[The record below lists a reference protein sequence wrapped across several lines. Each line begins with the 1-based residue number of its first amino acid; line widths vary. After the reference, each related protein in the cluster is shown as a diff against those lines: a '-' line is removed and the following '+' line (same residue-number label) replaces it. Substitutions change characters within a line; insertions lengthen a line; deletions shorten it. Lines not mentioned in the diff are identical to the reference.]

1 MTGFA
6 GAPFTRIA
14 NIFPTKNKIS
24 GEITKTMQTN
34 GIPLGQKIAFGIGM
48 LANQMFPAALSIFM
62 VILVQSLGMSP
73 LLWGLIFFLPKLVD
87 CITDPVMGFI
97 SDRTVSRW
105 GKRRPYIFIGAILS
119 GLSYIAMWQLSA
131 DNSELYNFVYFLSWS
146 CIFFIGLTIF
156 SVPYVAMGYEMSDD
170 YHERTRLMAVAQWIG
185 QWAWVIAPWFW
196 IVLYDPDWFDSATE
210 GARTLS
216 IWVGTACMLLAMVPA
231 IFCQS
236 GSTGAD
242 NNTPHRKESLGA
254 VAKDLFHGIA
264 ITLQCK
270 PFQQICIA
278 TFFIFNAY
286 NTVAGFAWFII
297 VYYMNQGDPA
307 LAGVWPTLFG
317 SVSALCTCFLVIPTI
332 NWMSQRYGKRLTF
345 MVTQSISILGYL
357 LFWWSFNPSNPYLM
371 FLPIPI
377 FAFGIGGLFTL
388 MMSMTADICDLDEL
402 ETGERREGLF
412 GAIYWWM
419 VKFGLA
425 FAGLLSGLILGLIGF
440 DQTVA
445 VQTDDTLALL
455 RMAFI
460 AVPVSGTLIA
470 LWAMRDYELDEET
483 VRELKTLLVER
494 RVQVGVR

>member
-1 MTGFA
+1 
-6 GAPFTRIA
+6 
-14 NIFPTKNKIS
+14 
-24 GEITKTMQTN
+24 
-34 GIPLGQKIAFGIGM
+34 M

-73 LLWGLIFFLPKLVD
+73 FLWGLIFFLPKLVD
-87 CITDPVMGFI
+87 CVTDPVMGFI

-131 DNSELYNFVYFLSWS
+131 DNSQLYNFVYFLCWS
-146 CIFFIGLTIF
+146 CVFFIGLTIF

-196 IVLYDPDWFDSATE
+196 IVLYDPNWFDSATE

-216 IWVGTACMLLAMVPA
+216 IWVGAVCMLLAMVPA
-231 IFCQS
+231 IFCKSDGIAQDTS
-236 GSTGAD
+236 
-242 NNTPHRKESLGA
+242 TPHRNETLGA
-254 VAKDLFHGIA
+254 VIRELLSGIA
-264 ITLQCK
+264 VTLKCR

-317 SVSALCTCFLVIPTI
+317 SVSALCTCFLVIPTV
-332 NWMSQRYGKRLTF
+332 NWMAQRYGKRATF
-345 MVTQSISILGYL
+345 MVTQSVSILGYAA
-357 LFWWSFNPSNPYLM
+357 FWWSFSPSNPYLM
-371 FLPIPI
+371 FVPIPL
-377 FAFGIGGLFTL
+377 FAFGIGGLFTI

-425 FAGLLSGLILGLIGF
+425 FAGLLSGFILGVIGF
-440 DQTVA
+440 DQNVA
-445 VQTDDTLALL
+445 VQSEETLTQL

-460 AVPVSGTLIA
+460 GVPVSGTLIA
-470 LWAMRDYELDEET
+470 LWAMRNYELDETAVSEVKQSLSERQST
-483 VRELKTLLVER
+483 SSKGSPAEPAAPGTLVL
-494 RVQVGVR
+494 QG

>member
-1 MTGFA
+1 MEA
-6 GAPFTRIA
+6 SR
-14 NIFPTKNKIS
+14 
-24 GEITKTMQTN
+24 
-34 GIPLGQKIAFGIGM
+34 IPLGQKIAFGIGM

-73 LLWGLIFFLPKLVD
+73 FLWGLIFFLPKLVD
-87 CITDPVMGFI
+87 CVTDPVMGFI

-131 DNSELYNFVYFLSWS
+131 DNSQLYNFIYFLCWS
-146 CIFFIGLTIF
+146 CVFFIGLTIF

-196 IVLYDPDWFDSATE
+196 IVLYDPNWFDSATE

-216 IWVGTACMLLAMVPA
+216 IWVGAICMLLAMVPA
-231 IFCQS
+231 IFCKSDGVAQDTS
-236 GSTGAD
+236 
-242 NNTPHRKESLGA
+242 TPHRKETLRA
-254 VAKDLFHGIA
+254 VIRELLSGIA
-264 ITLQCK
+264 VTLKCR

-278 TFFIFNAY
+278 TFFIFNSY

-317 SVSALCTCFLVIPTI
+317 SVSALCTCFLVIPTV
-332 NWMSQRYGKRLTF
+332 NWMAQRYGKRATF
-345 MVTQSISILGYL
+345 MVTQSVSIMGYAA
-357 LFWWSFNPSNPYLM
+357 FWWSFSPSNPYLM
-371 FLPIPI
+371 FIPIPL
-377 FAFGIGGLFTL
+377 FAFGIGGLFTI

-425 FAGLLSGLILGLIGF
+425 FAGLLSGFILGVIGF
-440 DQTVA
+440 DQNVA
-445 VQTDDTLALL
+445 VQSEETLAQL

-460 AVPVSGTLIA
+460 GVPVSGTLIA
-470 LWAMRDYELDEET
+470 LWAMRNYELDETAVSDIKLSLSERQSMSSK
-483 VRELKTLLVER
+483 VSPGESAAPGTLAL
-494 RVQVGVR
+494 QG

>member
-1 MTGFA
+1 MEA
-6 GAPFTRIA
+6 SR
-14 NIFPTKNKIS
+14 
-24 GEITKTMQTN
+24 
-34 GIPLGQKIAFGIGM
+34 IPLGQKIAFGIGM

-73 LLWGLIFFLPKLVD
+73 FLWGLIFFLPKLVD
-87 CITDPVMGFI
+87 CVTDPVMGFI

-131 DNSELYNFVYFLSWS
+131 DNSQLYNFVYFLCWS
-146 CIFFIGLTIF
+146 CVFFVGLTIF

-196 IVLYDPDWFDSATE
+196 IVLYDPNWFDSATE

-216 IWVGTACMLLAMVPA
+216 IWVGAVCMLLAMVPA
-231 IFCQS
+231 IFCKSDGLAQDTS
-236 GSTGAD
+236 
-242 NNTPHRKESLGA
+242 TPHRNETLGA
-254 VAKDLFHGIA
+254 VIRELLSGIGV
-264 ITLQCK
+264 TLKCR

-317 SVSALCTCFLVIPTI
+317 SVSALCTCFLVIPTV
-332 NWMSQRYGKRLTF
+332 NWMAQRYGKRATF
-345 MVTQSISILGYL
+345 MVTQSVSIMGYAA
-357 LFWWSFNPSNPYLM
+357 FWWSFSPSNPYLM
-371 FLPIPI
+371 FVPIPL

-425 FAGLLSGLILGLIGF
+425 FAGLLSGFILGVIGF
-440 DQTVA
+440 DQNVA
-445 VQTDDTLALL
+445 VQSDETLAQL

-460 AVPVSGTLIA
+460 SVPVSGTLIA
-470 LWAMRDYELDEET
+470 LWAMRNYELDETAVRDIKQSLSERQSMSSEASPVET
-483 VRELKTLLVER
+483 AAPGALAL
-494 RVQVGVR
+494 QG

>member
-1 MTGFA
+1 MEA
-6 GAPFTRIA
+6 SR
-14 NIFPTKNKIS
+14 
-24 GEITKTMQTN
+24 
-34 GIPLGQKIAFGIGM
+34 IPLGQKIAFGIGM

-73 LLWGLIFFLPKLVD
+73 FLWGLIFFLPKLVD
-87 CITDPVMGFI
+87 CVTDPVMGFI

-131 DNSELYNFVYFLSWS
+131 DNSQLYNFVYFLCWS
-146 CIFFIGLTIF
+146 CVFFIGLTIF

-196 IVLYDPDWFDSATE
+196 IVLYDPNWFDSATE

-216 IWVGTACMLLAMVPA
+216 IWVGAICMLLAMVPA
-231 IFCQS
+231 IFCKSDGVAQDTS
-236 GSTGAD
+236 
-242 NNTPHRKESLGA
+242 TPHRNDTLGA
-254 VAKDLFHGIA
+254 VIRELLSGIA
-264 ITLQCK
+264 GTLKCR

-317 SVSALCTCFLVIPTI
+317 SVSALCTCFLVIPTV
-332 NWMSQRYGKRLTF
+332 NWMAQRYGKRATF
-345 MVTQSISILGYL
+345 MVTQSVSIMGYAA
-357 LFWWSFNPSNPYLM
+357 FWWSFSPSNPYLM
-371 FLPIPI
+371 FIPIPL
-377 FAFGIGGLFTL
+377 FAFGIGGLFTI

-425 FAGLLSGLILGLIGF
+425 FAGLLSGFILGVIGF
-440 DQTVA
+440 DQNVA
-445 VQTDDTLALL
+445 VQSEETLAQL

-460 AVPVSGTLIA
+460 GVPVSGTLIA
-470 LWAMRDYELDEET
+470 LWAMRNYELDETAVSDIKQSLCERQSMSSE
-483 VRELKTLLVER
+483 VSPAESAAQGTLAL
-494 RVQVGVR
+494 QG

>member
-1 MTGFA
+1 MEVS
-6 GAPFTRIA
+6 R
-14 NIFPTKNKIS
+14 
-24 GEITKTMQTN
+24 
-34 GIPLGQKIAFGIGM
+34 IPLGQKIAFGIGM

-73 LLWGLIFFLPKLVD
+73 FLWGLIFFLPKLVD
-87 CITDPVMGFI
+87 CVTDPVMGFI

-131 DNSELYNFVYFLSWS
+131 DNSQLYNFIYFLCWS
-146 CIFFIGLTIF
+146 CVFFIGLTIF

-196 IVLYDPDWFDSATE
+196 IVLYDPNWFDSATE

-216 IWVGTACMLLAMVPA
+216 IWVGAICMLLAMVPA
-231 IFCQS
+231 IFCKSDGVAQDTS
-236 GSTGAD
+236 
-242 NNTPHRKESLGA
+242 TPHRKETLRA
-254 VAKDLFHGIA
+254 VIRELLSGIA
-264 ITLQCK
+264 VTLKCR

-278 TFFIFNAY
+278 TFFIFNSY

-297 VYYMNQGDPA
+297 VYYMNHGDPA

-317 SVSALCTCFLVIPTI
+317 SVSALCTCFLVIPTV
-332 NWMSQRYGKRLTF
+332 NWMAQRYGKRATF
-345 MVTQSISILGYL
+345 MVTQSVSIMGYAA
-357 LFWWSFNPSNPYLM
+357 FWWSFSPSNPYLM
-371 FLPIPI
+371 FIPIPL
-377 FAFGIGGLFTL
+377 FAFGIGGLFTI

-425 FAGLLSGLILGLIGF
+425 FAGLLSGFILGVIGF
-440 DQTVA
+440 DQNVA
-445 VQTDDTLALL
+445 VQSEETLAQL

-460 AVPVSGTLIA
+460 GVPVSGTLIA
-470 LWAMRDYELDEET
+470 LWAMRNYELDETAVSDIKLSLSERQSMSSK
-483 VRELKTLLVER
+483 VSPGESAAPGTLAL
-494 RVQVGVR
+494 QG

>member
-1 MTGFA
+1 MEVS
-6 GAPFTRIA
+6 R
-14 NIFPTKNKIS
+14 
-24 GEITKTMQTN
+24 
-34 GIPLGQKIAFGIGM
+34 IPLGQKIAFGIGM

-73 LLWGLIFFLPKLVD
+73 FLWGLIFFLPKLVD
-87 CITDPVMGFI
+87 CVTDPVMGFI

-131 DNSELYNFVYFLSWS
+131 DNSQLYNFVYFLCWS
-146 CIFFIGLTIF
+146 CVFFIGLTIF

-196 IVLYDPDWFDSATE
+196 IVLYDPNWFDSATE

-216 IWVGTACMLLAMVPA
+216 IWVGAICMLLAMVPA
-231 IFCQS
+231 IFCKSDGVAQDTS
-236 GSTGAD
+236 
-242 NNTPHRKESLGA
+242 TPHRNETLGA
-254 VAKDLFHGIA
+254 VIRELLSGIGV
-264 ITLQCK
+264 TLKCR

-317 SVSALCTCFLVIPTI
+317 SVSALCTCFLVIPTV
-332 NWMSQRYGKRLTF
+332 NWMAQRYGKRATF
-345 MVTQSISILGYL
+345 MVTQSVSIMGYAA
-357 LFWWSFNPSNPYLM
+357 FWWSFSPSNPYLM
-371 FLPIPI
+371 FIPIPL
-377 FAFGIGGLFTL
+377 FAFGIGGLFTI

-425 FAGLLSGLILGLIGF
+425 FAGLLSGFILGVIGF
-440 DQTVA
+440 DQNVA
-445 VQTDDTLALL
+445 VQSEGTLAQL

-460 AVPVSGTLIA
+460 GVPVSGTLIA
-470 LWAMRDYELDEET
+470 LWAMRNYELDETAVSDIKLSLSERQSMSSK
-483 VRELKTLLVER
+483 VSPGESAAPGTLAL
-494 RVQVGVR
+494 QG

>member
-1 MTGFA
+1 MEA
-6 GAPFTRIA
+6 SR
-14 NIFPTKNKIS
+14 
-24 GEITKTMQTN
+24 
-34 GIPLGQKIAFGIGM
+34 IPLGQKIAFGIGM

-73 LLWGLIFFLPKLVD
+73 FLWGLIFFLPKLVD
-87 CITDPVMGFI
+87 CVTDPVMGFI

-131 DNSELYNFVYFLSWS
+131 DNSQLYNFVYFLCWS
-146 CIFFIGLTIF
+146 CVFFIGLTIF

-196 IVLYDPDWFDSATE
+196 IVLYDPNWFDSATE

-216 IWVGTACMLLAMVPA
+216 IWVGAICMLLAMVPA
-231 IFCQS
+231 IFCKSDGVAQDTS
-236 GSTGAD
+236 
-242 NNTPHRKESLGA
+242 TPHRNETLRA
-254 VAKDLFHGIA
+254 VIRELLSGIA
-264 ITLQCK
+264 VTLKCR

-317 SVSALCTCFLVIPTI
+317 SVSALCTCFLVIPTV
-332 NWMSQRYGKRLTF
+332 NWMAQRYGKRATF
-345 MVTQSISILGYL
+345 MVTQSVSIMGYAA
-357 LFWWSFNPSNPYLM
+357 FWWSFSPSNPYLM
-371 FLPIPI
+371 FIPIPL
-377 FAFGIGGLFTL
+377 FAFGIGGLFTI

-425 FAGLLSGLILGLIGF
+425 FAGLLSGFILGVIGF
-440 DQTVA
+440 DQNVA
-445 VQTDDTLALL
+445 VQSEETLAQL

-460 AVPVSGTLIA
+460 GVPVSGTLIA
-470 LWAMRDYELDEET
+470 LWAMRNYELDETAVSDIKLSLSERQSMSSK
-483 VRELKTLLVER
+483 VSPGESAAPGTLAL
-494 RVQVGVR
+494 QG

>member
-1 MTGFA
+1 MA
-6 GAPFTRIA
+6 QVNRIP
-14 NIFPTKNKIS
+14 I
-24 GEITKTMQTN
+24 
-34 GIPLGQKIAFGIGM
+34 GQKIAFGIGM
-48 LANQMFPAALSIFM
+48 LANQMFPAALGIFM

-73 LLWGLIFFLPKLVD
+73 FLWGLIFFLPKLVD
-87 CITDPVMGFI
+87 CVTDPVMGFI

-119 GLSYIAMWQLSA
+119 GLSYMAMWQLSA
-131 DNSELYNFVYFLSWS
+131 DNSELYNFIYFLCWS
-146 CIFFIGLTIF
+146 CVFFIGLTIF

-196 IVLYDPDWFDSATE
+196 IVLYDPEWFDSATE

-216 IWVGTACMLLAMVPA
+216 IWVGLACMLLALVPA
-231 IFCQS
+231 IFCRTHS
-236 GSTGAD
+236 VSVDTSS
-242 NNTPHRKESLGA
+242 PHRNETLGA
-254 VAKDLFHGIA
+254 VIKELLQGIA
-264 ITLQCK
+264 ITLRCR

-317 SVSALCTCFLVIPTI
+317 TVSALCTCFFVIPTI
-332 NWMSQRYGKRLTF
+332 NWMAQRYGKRTTF

-371 FLPIPI
+371 FVPIPI

-402 ETGERREGLF
+402 QTGERREGLF

-425 FAGLLSGLILGLIGF
+425 FAGLLSGFILGFIGF
-440 DQTVA
+440 DQNIA
-445 VQTDDTLALL
+445 IQTDETLAQL
-455 RMAFI
+455 RVAFI
-460 AVPVSGTLIA
+460 GVPVVGTLIA
-470 LWAMRDYELDEET
+470 LWAMRDYELDETAVENIKSQLTTQRAGVKPEPET
-483 VRELKTLLVER
+483 QSRSTSDFAL
-494 RVQVGVR
+494 QN

>member
-1 MTGFA
+1 MKQA
-6 GAPFTRIA
+6 GSA
-14 NIFPTKNKIS
+14 NP
-24 GEITKTMQTN
+24 
-34 GIPLGQKIAFGIGM
+34 IPLGERIAFGIGM

-73 LLWGLIFFLPKLVD
+73 FLWGLVFFLPKLVD
-87 CITDPVMGFI
+87 CVTDPLMGFI

-119 GLSYIAMWQLSA
+119 GLSYVAMWQLSA
-131 DNSELYNFVYFLSWS
+131 EDGEMYNFFYFLCWS
-146 CIFFIGLTIF
+146 CIFFVALTIF

-170 YHERTRLMAVAQWIG
+170 YHERTRLMALAQWIG

-196 IVLYDPDWFDSATE
+196 VVLYDPTWFESATD

-216 IWVGTACMLLAMVPA
+216 IWVGGTCMLLAMVPA
-231 IFCQS
+231 VFCRS
-236 GSTGAD
+236 RGTTEAAPTSAG
-242 NNTPHRKESLGA
+242 
-254 VAKDLFHGIA
+254 KDAATATLRELLNGILV
-264 ITLQCK
+264 TLRCR

-307 LAGVWPTLFG
+307 LAGNWPTLFG

-332 NWMSQRYGKRLTF
+332 NWMAQRHGKRVTF
-345 MVTQSISILGYL
+345 MITQSVSILGYIG
-357 LFWWSFNPSNPYLM
+357 FWWSFNPANPYLM
-371 FLPIPI
+371 FAPIPI

-460 AVPVSGTLIA
+460 AVPVSGTFVA
-470 LWAMRDYELDEET
+470 LWAMRDYELDEEA
-483 VRELKTLLVER
+483 VRELKTLLVKR
-494 RVQVGVR
+494 RVQVGAH

>member
-1 MTGFA
+1 MEA
-6 GAPFTRIA
+6 SR
-14 NIFPTKNKIS
+14 
-24 GEITKTMQTN
+24 
-34 GIPLGQKIAFGIGM
+34 IPLGQKIAFGIGM

-73 LLWGLIFFLPKLVD
+73 FLWGLIFFLPKLVD
-87 CITDPVMGFI
+87 CVTDPVMGFI

-131 DNSELYNFVYFLSWS
+131 DNSQLYNFVYFLCWS
-146 CIFFIGLTIF
+146 CVFFVGLTIF

-196 IVLYDPDWFDSATE
+196 VILYDPNWFDSATE

-216 IWVGTACMLLAMVPA
+216 IWVGAICMLLAMVPA
-231 IFCQS
+231 IFCKGDGVAQDTS
-236 GSTGAD
+236 
-242 NNTPHRKESLGA
+242 TPHRNETLGA
-254 VAKDLFHGIA
+254 VVQELLSGIA
-264 ITLQCK
+264 ITLKCR

-307 LAGVWPTLFG
+307 LAGAWPTLFG
-317 SVSALCTCFLVIPTI
+317 SVSALCTCFLVIPTV
-332 NWMSQRYGKRLTF
+332 NWMAQRYGKRATF
-345 MVTQSISILGYL
+345 MVTQSVSIMGYAA
-357 LFWWSFNPSNPYLM
+357 FWWSFSPSNPYLM
-371 FLPIPI
+371 FLPIPL
-377 FAFGIGGLFTL
+377 FAFGIGGLFTI

-425 FAGLLSGLILGLIGF
+425 FAGLLSGFILGVIGF
-440 DQTVA
+440 DQNVA
-445 VQTDDTLALL
+445 VQSEETLAQL

-460 AVPVSGTLIA
+460 GVPVSGTLIA
-470 LWAMRDYELDEET
+470 LWAMRNYELDETAVSDIKLSLSERQSMSSK
-483 VRELKTLLVER
+483 VSPAESGAPGTLAL
-494 RVQVGVR
+494 QG